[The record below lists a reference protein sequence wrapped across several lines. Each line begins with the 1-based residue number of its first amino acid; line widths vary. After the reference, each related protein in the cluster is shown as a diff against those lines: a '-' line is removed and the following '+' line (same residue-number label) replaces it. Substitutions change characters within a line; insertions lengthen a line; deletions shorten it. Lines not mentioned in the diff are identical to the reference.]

1 MQHFQYITLY
11 YFNKGKNTTEMQKK
25 ICAVYG
31 KVAVTDGMCQKR
43 FVKFRVGD
51 FSLDDAAWLGRPVEV
66 DSDQIE
72 TLRTMTLFHVRDS
85 QHPQTIQINTIN
97 GENENCV
104 FYFKEKNI

>member
-1 MQHFQYITLY
+1 
-11 YFNKGKNTTEMQKK
+11 
-25 ICAVYG
+25 
-31 KVAVTDGMCQKR
+31 MCQNW
-43 FVKFRVGD
+43 FAKFHAGA
-51 FSLDDAAWLGRPVEV
+51 FSPDDAPWLGRPVEV